1 VKRLIFTLSVT
12 AVLLLLFVAQNRFL
26 FGISSV
32 RHGMTQSEV
41 YQTLGFPEFYETE
54 TDNWYFL
61 KFYPFI
67 FGAMNVKIDMRDF
80 MSVAAAGPGDTGRT
94 GDRVTAIEWKSA
106 FSLYTKDNVRRLSH

>member
-1 VKRLIFTLSVT
+1 
-12 AVLLLLFVAQNRFL
+12 
-26 FGISSV
+26 
-32 RHGMTQSEV
+32 MTQNEV
-41 YQTLGFPEFYETE
+41 FQALGFPEFYETE

-94 GDRVTAIEWKSA
+94 GDRVTSIEWKSA
-106 FSLYTKDNVRRLSH
+106 FCLYTKDNVHRLSH